1 MKLNSLL
8 IEQPMMEKLAV
19 VETPNG
25 QQLEQDFGKLAY
37 AFLKDRAPK
46 LLPSMIG
53 FEIVESNPDGSRAVG
68 IFGFKIGTGI
78 YYVPVFFLNNQIKGM
93 VEIYSRDTDSYVP
106 LRESWVN
113 HIVTR
118 QSLDLGE
125 PGEAK
130 VRESFSVPDFGIMAS
145 PPQLGAGGRDSG
157 SIKASS
163 AKELMADLKQH
174 FIKVAG
180 NTIKML
186 ENDPEMKAMLAGAL
200 GAVKGASF
208 DKTAASKSMLVHFI
222 KTAGGPVYAKAL
234 AKMLQDPV
242 FAKSASAFYNYKDL
256 LINEFDEKFRPVK
269 KAEKVTVISKDD
281 SLCAPCD
288 PVKQED
294 KQKLVRQGFVINDK
308 REDSEKAEA
317 FDFVSEDRI
326 SNPTEPG
333 TYHVIMTAG
342 INTCNVVTPNVPSFG
357 NRMMVVF
364 DDKGNYFTAGSRR
377 VFVNGDKVT
386 PEEKQS
392 TFDKGSAPDSMSI
405 GKTYILIN
413 ENMKSSL
420 PFTVRSII
428 EGGDAKRYV
437 IDYQDSIQHELCRDD
452 AGAPITSYD
461 YCGGYPNTSNIN
473 LYLSPSEGL
482 IRATQDSLLV
492 PEKSWKAI
500 ELNRPDNWNERK
512 AMERAFAPAT
522 YAEVME
528 DMFNNGVH
536 DVKVDSKDEG
546 HAFSSS
552 VDGVI
557 DKDNM
562 NFKSACIRLVKDYG
576 LSVEDAEIMLKE
588 AATKFKSRRLV
599 KFAQIP
605 MQVVPPAMPAMQQ
618 GGFDQTLGIPV
629 QNPQVSYTQGDTVVP
644 PMRPSGPGSG
654 INIGGEASRQQAGG
668 SIGASNT
675 TSGQAGGPTAGMDV
689 NQMAQMAAQSGQQQ
703 VFDQTAIG
711 GMARVYDTN
720 NMIDGFIPEFMK
732 SLDKLGRLIFM
743 FYWKNE
749 DFAER
754 FGSED
759 MPSLEDSLGS
769 VFKNFGDL
777 ILKLKQKTVTN
788 EDRFFI

>member
-1 MKLNSLL
+1 MKLASLL
-8 IEQPMMEKLAV
+8 IEQPMMAKLAV

-125 PGEAK
+125 PGDAK

-157 SIKASS
+157 AIKASS

-208 DKTAASKSMLVHFI
+208 NKTAASNSMLISFI
-222 KTAGGPVYAKAL
+222 KTAGGPIYAKAL

-242 FAKSASAFYNYKDL
+242 FAKSASAFYDYKDL

-269 KAEKVTVISKDD
+269 KAEKVTVISKGDD
-281 SLCAPCD
+281 CCPAQAIADS
-288 PVKQED
+288 D

-308 REDSEKAEA
+308 REKDEKAEA

-357 NRMMVVF
+357 DRMMLVF
-364 DDKGNYFTAGSRR
+364 DDKGNYFTAHGRR

-392 TFDKGSAPDSMSI
+392 CFDKGSAPDSMAI

-413 ENMKSSL
+413 ENMKSSM
-420 PFTVRSII
+420 PFTVRSIV
-428 EGGDAKRYV
+428 EGGDAKRYI
-437 IDYQDSIQHELCRDD
+437 IDYSDNIQHSLNRDD
-452 AGAPITSYD
+452 AGALPSNYD
-461 YCGGYPNTSNIN
+461 YNGGFPNTCGIN
-473 LYLSPSEGL
+473 LYLSPSEGQL
-482 IRATQDSLLV
+482 RATQDSLLV

-500 ELNRPDNWNERK
+500 ELNRPDGYSERK

-522 YAEVME
+522 YSEVME
-528 DMFNNGVH
+528 DMFKNDIH

-546 HAFSSS
+546 QGFDIA
-552 VDGVI
+552 VDDVM
-557 DKDNM
+557 DKSGM
-562 NFKSACIRLVKDYG
+562 TYKSACIRLVKDYG

-588 AATKFKSRRLV
+588 ASTNYKSRRLV

-605 MQVVPPAMPAMQQ
+605 MQVVPPAMPPTNQ

-644 PMRPSGPGSG
+644 PPRPSGPGSG
-654 INIGGEASRQQAGG
+654 VNIGGEAARQQAGG
-668 SIGASNT
+668 NIGSSNT
-675 TSGQAGGPTAGMDV
+675 SSGQASPTDGMDV
-689 NQMAQMAAQSGQQQ
+689 NQMAQMAAESGQQQ

-743 FYWKNE
+743 YYWKNE

-754 FGSED
+754 FGAED
-759 MPSLEDSLGS
+759 MPALEDSLGS

-788 EDRFFI
+788 EDRFYI